1 MKKILVFLSIF
12 FVVVASY
19 ATIRGDVNGDGVVTA
34 ADVTALYDYLL
45 NNDTSHI
52 VNPDINGDGIITAAD
67 ITAIYNILLDEDSQE
82 TTEYEVNG
90 VKFKMV
96 PVDCGTFTMGATAE
110 QGSDAWDMEKPA
122 HQVTLSSFSI
132 GQTEVTQELWQA
144 VMGNNPSWFNGF
156 GSSDY
161 GSDHSTE
168 DCGSNL
174 QRPVDF
180 VSWYDCQAFIAK
192 LNEFTGRNFRLPTEA
207 EWEYAAR
214 GGSKSLGSPISFVL
228 NIPAYANQAIDLANS
243 QTVNL
248 TWSQFKYLG
257 SPVDA
262 EYTIELSA
270 TNEWTTPYTAEV
282 ADESGE
288 TQCDYFA
295 IENIFSGCHAE
306 ISAADVAKA
315 LVVICKYADESEI
328 PEWQEVYV
336 RVKANTP
343 NTQEVIS
350 NVVKILVQ
358 PYYIPLKPA
367 DPVLWYMVGN
377 CIGNGSWSNGSA
389 SDIGNSLIPLLPVPD
404 TTFDE
409 NGDGTLIYIGYFP
422 EGGLFKFIKTPGD
435 WGEQMNFT
443 NIENPDLTIVSDCEY
458 DYHTIGINNAG
469 YYKIIMNTIDKKVTI
484 EKYNEAVSIFLTI
497 TMPGDYQGWDVCSTP
512 MTAMGK
518 RKNTQTHDWYL
529 DATYDT
535 NAELKFTNG
544 SWDVNWGATAF
555 PLGYGTY
562 GGPDIPVKAGTYRVY
577 FNDILGL
584 YYFLDTQKGVKESAS
599 KREHA
604 VSSSNNL
611 GYKYSGSNTIDE
623 VAWYSSNSNSQTHS
637 VATKYPNELGLYDM
651 SGNVFEWCQDW
662 YESYNSSAQ
671 INPEGPNYGSYHVF
685 RGGGWN
691 SFARSCRVS
700 DRCSDNPGFRYNNI
714 GLRLAESINSGETP
728 KSASA
733 VVTSADIIDFTTVT
747 TDSVQIFMI
756 YYNMVDGVTATN
768 TATIFNADKS
778 DSRIVN
784 VDNLGHVKTTELRD
798 VLEALYG
805 VPEDMVYVPIS
816 VQTILNDNGQAF
828 RFSSD
833 IYDTVKMTAGMYI
846 VKGDERVPM
855 KFVEPGKYT
864 ITVPAGEMRFYFLPF
879 THLNN
884 FEEGKLGSNEETDGF
899 VLGGNLA
906 QGADAYEIWLDYDS
920 DYTQYIIT
928 VNTNNMTYDVE
939 GLAYAEMIW
948 QAGNA
953 NGWGSPAAGLKNKGW
968 KEARNNDGDYYGFMY
983 LNGDFKFRSGKDN
996 WNAPDWGLDDAI
1008 DDYEG
1013 LLAVGAGNIN
1023 APEGFYM
1030 VEADIANLSYKL
1042 TPITTIGVI
1051 GGFNGWT
1058 GDYAKLTYN
1067 TQTGAWE
1074 GYCDI
1079 PAGTEFKFR
1088 ANDDWN
1094 INFGGNINNLSYDG
1108 GNLKFDVDGNY
1119 FIQLYITYEGNF
1131 HVIMT
1136 PQAN

>member
-1 MKKILVFLSIF
+1 MKKIFLFLIIYIS
-12 FVVVASY
+12 ALSSH
-19 ATIRGDVNGDGVVTA
+19 ATVRGDVNGDGHVSSV
-34 ADVTALYDYLL
+34 DITALYNWLL
-45 NNDTSHI
+45 NNDASAI
-52 VNPDINGDGIITAAD
+52 VNGDQDGDGHISSVD
-67 ITAIYNILLDEDSQE
+67 ITIIYNLLLGIDAYDSNE
-82 TTEYEVNG
+82 LEVNG

-122 HQVTLSSFSI
+122 HQVTLSSFYI

-282 ADESGE
+282 ADETGE
-288 TQCDYFA
+288 TQCNYFA
-295 IENIFSGCHAE
+295 IENIFSDCHAE

-315 LVVICKYADESEI
+315 LVVICNYADESEI
-328 PEWQEVYV
+328 PEQQAVYV

-350 NVVKILVQ
+350 NVVTILVQ
-358 PYYIPLKPA
+358 PYYIPLKA
-367 DPVLWYMVGN
+367 DSPVLWYMVGN
-377 CIGNGSWSNGSA
+377 CIGSNDWDNSA
-389 SDIGNSLIPLLPVPD
+389 CSVGTGLIPLLPMPGAHVD
-404 TTFDE
+404 GN
-409 NGDGTLIYIGYFP
+409 NGNTMLIYCGYFP
-422 EGGLFKFIKTPGD
+422 AGGHFKFIKNPGSWYHTMD
-435 WGEQMNFT
+435 FT
-443 NIENPDLTIVSDCEY
+443 NINNNEAGVTDEDGEN
-458 DYHTIGINNAG
+458 HNIGIPEDG
-469 YYKIIMNTIDKKVTI
+469 FYYIEMNTATSKVTI
-484 EKYNEAVSIFLTI
+484 IRWTGAFTEYSTI
-497 TMPGDYQGWDVCSTP
+497 TMPGDYQGWDPGSTP

-518 RKNTQTHDWYL
+518 RANTQTHDWYL
-529 DATYDT
+529 DATFDS
-535 NAELKFTNG
+535 NVELKFANG
-544 SWDVNWGATAF
+544 TWDRNWGDNAF
-555 PLGYGTY
+555 PLGYGFY
-562 GGPDIPVKAGTYRVY
+562 SGPNIPVKAGSYRVY
-577 FNDILGL
+577 FNDVLGL
-584 YYFLDTQKGVKESAS
+584 YYFLDTQKGVVVPTS

-604 VSSSNNL
+604 VSSSNNI

-623 VAWYSSNSNSQTHS
+623 VAWYSSNSNSQTHT
-637 VATKYPNELGLYDM
+637 VATKLPNELGLYDM

-671 INPEGPNYGSYHVF
+671 INPEGPYYGSYRVF

-714 GLRLAESINSGETP
+714 GLRLAESKNSGETP

-733 VVTSADIIDFTTVT
+733 VVTSASTIDFSTVT

-778 DSRIVN
+778 DSRIIN
-784 VDNLGHVKTTELRD
+784 VDNLGYVKTTELRD

-833 IYDTVKMTAGMYI
+833 IDDTVKMTAGMYI
-846 VKGDERVPM
+846 VKGDVKVPM

-864 ITVPAGEMRFYFLPF
+864 ITVPAGEMRFFFLPF

-884 FEEGKLGSNEETDGF
+884 FEEGKLGSDEESDGLVF
-899 VLGGNLA
+899 GGKLA

-920 DYTQYIIT
+920 DYTKYIIT
-928 VNTNNMTYDVE
+928 VNTNDMTYDVE

-953 NGWGSPAAGLKNKGW
+953 NGWGFPAAGLKNKGW
-968 KEARNNDGDYYGFMY
+968 KEARNNDGDYFGFMY
-983 LNGDFKFRSGKDN
+983 LNGGFKFRSHEN
-996 WNAPDWGLDDAI
+996 SWVAPDWGMGAS
-1008 DDYEG
+1008 EG
-1013 LLAVGAGNIN
+1013 TLQTQGGNLS
-1023 APEGFYM
+1023 ADPGFYM
-1030 VEADIANLSYKL
+1030 VEANIANMTYNL
-1042 TPITTIGVI
+1042 TPITSIGVI
-1051 GGFNGWT
+1051 GGFNGWAS
-1058 GDYAKLTYN
+1058 DYAKLTYN

-1074 GYCDI
+1074 GYCEI
-1079 PAGTEFKFR
+1079 PAGIEFKFR
-1088 ANDDWN
+1088 ANENWT
-1094 INFGGNINNLSYDG
+1094 INWGGDMYNLSYDG
-1108 GNLKFDVDGNY
+1108 ENLMRNVDGTY
-1119 FIQLYITYEGNF
+1119 FIQLFIPYEGNF
-1131 HVIMT
+1131 RVIMT
-1136 PQAN
+1136 PTE